1 MARNTHY
8 HVLQDGPTSITEGNS
23 LVLSWN
29 PSNDIVLD
37 SQTLSPV
44 LSYRADP
51 SNNANNLNF
60 KVAMQNQTGGNIPVG
75 SFTLSGTV
83 SRTVFEV
90 LTRSGITKDSMRF
103 IFEVGGGVGNVS
115 ISDVIVWFHR
125 EVD

>member
-8 HVLQDGPTSITEGNS
+8 HVLQDSPTSITEGNS
-23 LVLSWN
+23 LVLNWN

-103 IFEVGGGVGNVS
+103 IFEVGGGVGNIS